1 MDVCIVETL
10 REQVN
15 LMNISEANDIALTT
29 INRMASE
36 HGYVRTTHGW
46 TKHCQKTVMKSCYTI
61 CLPAAG
67 SNYEFIS
74 SDANLALV
82 VGVNVEPIDEIT
94 SQLGLSSSK
103 AGPFSFVTGN
113 ELVCRNLP
121 VKPKLDLNAGA
132 DDFQQNVL
140 DYVCSFTSCLDETL
154 YRICKPSYLLKA
166 FKKPVSI
173 FFTTDLILKEIALNV
188 YLKDY
193 SNAIM
198 LAELIKNGI
207 KDVVSSSDVAKMKSI
222 LQEFMPESE
231 FDKDRPE
238 STNSSAVAH
247 LFDIP

>member
-1 MDVCIVETL
+1 
-10 REQVN
+10 
-15 LMNISEANDIALTT
+15 MNMSEANDIALTT

-36 HGYVRTTHGW
+36 HGYVKTAHGW

-61 CLPAAG
+61 CLPASG

-94 SQLGLSSSK
+94 LRLGLSSSNT
-103 AGPFSFVTGN
+103 GPFTFVTGN

-121 VKPKLDLNAGA
+121 VKPKLDLNAGV
-132 DDFQQNVL
+132 DDFQKNVL

-193 SNAIM
+193 SNAIA
-198 LAELIKNGI
+198 LTELIKNGI
-207 KDVVSSSDVAKMKSI
+207 KDVVSSSDVKTMKSI
-222 LQEFMPESE
+222 LQEFMPESPCDVE
-231 FDKDRPE
+231 RSENTSP
-238 STNSSAVAH
+238 SSVSR
-247 LFDIP
+247 LFEIP